1 MKDIIITEY
10 HTDVEI
16 YRYLSLLQKER
27 FFDRSEGLIKKYKK
41 TIYKGK
47 ENILVFLDTYIINN
61 IHVLLFAK
69 RVKMGVIICAVFI
82 ININAKF
89 YSYELCSDLYALK
102 HNKENNIIMNKYTP
116 HFFSRYKER
125 QGVDKTGV
133 ELIKH
138 FFLKNIIEVDYY
150 KTLLYKDKK
159 QIFSVCNEGIAL
171 CNFIQVNCG
180 RIQIKST
187 YLSNSNL
194 KENQI
199 SFVDDIKKLNE
210 EAFLTDTELIK
221 SIKCPSFLN
230 LPIII

>member
-10 HTDVEI
+10 HTDIEI
-16 YRYLSLLQKER
+16 YRYLLQLQKER

-47 ENILVFLDTYIINN
+47 ENVLVFLDTYIVNN
-61 IHVLLFAK
+61 VHVLLFAK
-69 RVKMGVIICAVFI
+69 RVKTGVIICAVFI

-89 YSYELCSDLYALK
+89 YSYELRSDLYAQK
-102 HNKENNIIMNKYTP
+102 HNKESNIIMNKYTP

-125 QGVDKTGV
+125 QCVDKTGI

-138 FFLKNIIEVDYY
+138 FYSKNIIEVDCY

-159 QIFSVCNEGIAL
+159 QVFSVCNEGIAL
-171 CNFIQVNCG
+171 CNFIQLNG
-180 RIQIKST
+180 GKIQVKST

-199 SFVDDIKKLNE
+199 SFADDINKLNE
-210 EAFLTDTELIK
+210 EAFITDTELIN
-221 SIKCPSFLN
+221 SIKRSSPLN
-230 LPIII
+230 SSIII